1 MESRLNSTMKR
12 KYSFIE
18 AKQNFQKFVAE
29 NKDEVFCNQASKS
42 YCSALDVAMF
52 NFKSKKAS
60 EKDVEILEDFFKRI
74 QLANKA
80 LDVKDSNGN
89 PYPVNYFVYMPI
101 PLNNVCFCLDR
112 FRRCGFVKGENADVV
127 QEFFDKVYPNHGYF
141 TRSIHNAGEGMN
153 LDTLLQTH
161 FKIVRRRGNGE
172 LISKVLDVAEKY
184 NLPKSSN
191 CLFLV
196 AYEFSRGREK
206 VVDLGTQKMPNNSEK
221 TKD

>member
-1 MESRLNSTMKR
+1 
-12 KYSFIE
+12 
-18 AKQNFQKFVAE
+18 
-29 NKDEVFCNQASKS
+29 
-42 YCSALDVAMF
+42 
-52 NFKSKKAS
+52 
-60 EKDVEILEDFFKRI
+60 
-74 QLANKA
+74 
-80 LDVKDSNGN
+80 
-89 PYPVNYFVYMPI
+89 MPI

-112 FRRCGFVKGENADVV
+112 FRRCGFVKGENAEIVR
-127 QEFFDKVYPNHGYF
+127 EFFDKVYPNHGYF

-172 LISKVLDVAEKY
+172 LISDYSTDEKLEVLKSKVLDVAEKY